1 MSEPSTRMVLLEESC
16 FEFWRDPQPSIVN
29 RKKLDRHAMR
39 MFRLDMIDLVS
50 SQKCTVL
57 VGKFTYLFVTNVS
70 NKCERMTK
78 VMLRFG

>member
-1 MSEPSTRMVLLEESC
+1 
-16 FEFWRDPQPSIVN
+16 
-29 RKKLDRHAMR
+29 MR
-39 MFRLDMIDLVS
+39 MFRLAMIGS
-50 SQKCTVL
+50 GTSQNEQAL